1 MQFHIGSIARP
12 ELVILISFLCKT
24 DAIFLKPHIFH
35 PPFSF
40 VEFNLQRECASIIS
54 HAGRFEGFYLA
65 SLLARAKL
73 AEYKD
78 WIRPASKFKI
88 SFSIGIHD
96 LAACSIL
103 FGSVAIVCSVSI

>member
-65 SLLARAKL
+65 SLLARENL
-73 AEYKD
+73 QNTRTGFDPLVNSRYPFRLEYM
-78 WIRPASKFKI
+78 I
-88 SFSIGIHD
+88 
-96 LAACSIL
+96 
-103 FGSVAIVCSVSI
+103 